1 MFKHEK
7 LTKTTISKTRVVDSS
22 NLSSGMSKIEYKSF
36 LRFFDAVQ
44 AMNFKFSRPDIDF
57 ESTNYSMLLFDLQ
70 EQQLS

>member
-1 MFKHEK
+1 MFKQEQ
-7 LTKTTISKTRVVDSS
+7 LTKTTISKTRVVDS
-22 NLSSGMSKIEYKSF
+22 NLSSGMSKIEYKNF
-36 LRFFDAVQ
+36 LRFFDAVK

>member
-1 MFKHEK
+1 
-7 LTKTTISKTRVVDSS
+7 
-22 NLSSGMSKIEYKSF
+22 MSKIEYKNF
-36 LRFFDAVQ
+36 LRFFDAVK